1 MSIFSRLFKVGEA
14 QANSAIDKIEDPV
27 KMSQQA
33 IRDLKVDLT
42 KALESL
48 AEVKALAIRTRRDQ
62 KSYQQQSA
70 DYEKK
75 AMLLLQRAQQ
85 GQMDPSEADRLASEA
100 LNKKE
105 QATQQMT
112 RLQSEVQKYDS
123 MTSNLEAQ
131 VNRLRSQI
139 STWENELRTL
149 EARSKVSTATKKL
162 NKQMAGIDT
171 SSTVAMLERMK
182 AKVEEEES
190 LAESY
195 GEIAA
200 APRSLDD
207 EINKALA
214 EGESS
219 QSEQLAALK
228 ARMGISGGSS
238 EPKRLES

>member
-33 IRDLKVDLT
+33 IRDLKADLT

-85 GQMDPSEADRLASEA
+85 GQMDQSEADRLASEA

-123 MTSNLEAQ
+123 MTANLETQ
-131 VNRLRSQI
+131 INRLRSQI
-139 STWENELRTL
+139 STWENELKTL

-182 AKVEEEES
+182 ARVEEEES

-228 ARMGISGGSS
+228 ARMGIGSGAS

>member
-85 GQMDPSEADRLASEA
+85 GQIDQSEADRLAGEA

-105 QATQQMT
+105 QATQQMA
-112 RLQSEVQKYDS
+112 RLQSEAQKYDG
-123 MTSNLEAQ
+123 MTSNLETQ

-139 STWENELRTL
+139 STWENELKTL

-182 AKVEEEES
+182 TKVEEEES

-214 EGESS
+214 EGDSS

-228 ARMGISGGSS
+228 ARMGISVSE